1 MLKSASTFKTE
12 KGERYLNQLIK
23 HFAHKIEA
31 QSTGQE
37 GFAQFGYGAASM
49 KSDAD
54 GLHVAVEAGSE
65 EELAR
70 TKFVIESHLI
80 RFAFREELEK
90 LEWQDYQINA

>member
-12 KGERYLNQLIK
+12 KGERYLNQLLK
-23 HFAHKIEA
+23 HFAHKIQVQYA
-31 QSTGQE
+31 GQE
-37 GFAQFGYGAASM
+37 GFAQFGFGAASM

-54 GLHVAVEAGSE
+54 GLHMAVEAGSE

-80 RFAFREELEK
+80 RFAFRENLEK
-90 LEWQDYQINA
+90 LDWQDFTINA